1 MLREKQEGGTQ
12 GSEKFHDK
20 LTVENSWVQKSS
32 GLPKSKQTETN
43 KQKNRSEQHL
53 TSNTPHSMNLSVGV
67 F

>member
-1 MLREKQEGGTQ
+1 MLSEKQEGGTQ

-20 LTVENSWVQKSS
+20 LTVENRSLVQKSS
-32 GLPKSKQTETN
+32 GLPKTN
-43 KQKNRSEQHL
+43 KQKNKSEQHL